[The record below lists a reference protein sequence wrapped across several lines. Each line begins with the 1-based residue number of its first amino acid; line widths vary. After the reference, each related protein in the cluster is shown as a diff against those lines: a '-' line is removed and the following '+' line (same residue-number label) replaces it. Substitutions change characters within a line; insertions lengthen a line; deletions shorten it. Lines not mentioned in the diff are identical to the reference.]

1 MTTIYLVKVEVAP
14 SAERAWDDWNTAH
27 HIPDV
32 LAEPGFVRATKYRLD
47 AKALDGWSVYWI
59 LYELAS
65 GAALDA
71 YLSGEA
77 VKRLRADQLARFGE
91 TTRLTREILEPVA
104 RVEK

>member
-1 MTTIYLVKVEVAP
+1 MTAIYCVKVEVAP

-32 LAEPGFVRATKYRLD
+32 LAQPGFLRASKYRLD
-47 AKALDGWSVYWI
+47 SKAPDGWSRYWV
-59 LYELAS
+59 LYEVQS
-65 GAALDA
+65 CAALDA

-77 VKRLRADQLARFGE
+77 VKRLRADHLERFAD

-104 RVEK
+104 RVET